1 MHENIGCPQS
11 NRVLFGDTWLPTEV
25 PKILAS
31 QAYRNNGVL
40 LITWDEGAS
49 GDGPIGMIVLSPKAK
64 GGGYANTIAYTHSST
79 LRTVQEIFGVTPMLG
94 SAASVT
100 DLRDLFVSFP

>member
-1 MHENIGCPQS
+1 M
-11 NRVLFGDTWLPTEV
+11 
-25 PKILAS
+25 
-31 QAYRNNGVL
+31 L
-40 LITWDEGAS
+40 L
-49 GDGPIGMIVLSPKAK
+49 PKAK

-79 LRTVQEIFGVTPMLG
+79 LRTLPEIFGVTPMLG